1 MKWLHLV
8 VKGTGIVVWRLRYHG
23 VAVTFT
29 WAWTRLYLWT
39 VRRPVW
45 RYCAITPDLCV
56 GGQIN
61 AAGWRWLA
69 ARGITAVVNVRSE
82 FDDAAH
88 GIAPDAYIWLPTPD
102 DHAPT
107 MQQLRS
113 GVGFIS
119 QVIQQG
125 GKVYVHCASGVGRA
139 PAMAAAY
146 LISTGMRVEE
156 AIALIRQVRP
166 FVKLTEPQLEILE
179 QFTAEV
185 EHLDEA
191 DMPANQPLG
200 LGQGTATLDSG
211 DSGLT
216 ADSLTPPGQ

>member
-1 MKWLHLV
+1 MKWLRLV
-8 VKGTGIVVWRLRYHG
+8 VKGMGIVVWRLRYHG

-45 RYCAITPDLCV
+45 RYCTITADLCV

-69 ARGITAVVNVRSE
+69 ARGITGVVNMRSE

-125 GKVYVHCASGVGRA
+125 GKVCVHCASGVGRA
-139 PAMAAAY
+139 PTMAAAY

-166 FVKLTEPQLEILE
+166 FVKPTEPQLGILE
-179 QFTAEV
+179 QFAAEV

-191 DMPANQPLG
+191 DLSAGQAGG
-200 LGQGTATLDSG
+200 LGPTT
-211 DSGLT
+211 
-216 ADSLTPPGQ
+216 DSLTPPGQ